1 MNLLLEISNGALAI
15 TAAITGVFLVFA
27 ALLIARLISPRSF
40 SVKKSEPYECGIP
53 TRGQSM
59 IQFKAGYYIFA
70 ILFLIFDVETVF
82 LYPWAVVTRSMGP
95 QSLAVIGVFLFI
107 LVLGLAY
114 AWRQGALKWSC
125 KSPKL
130 KACRAATSKITSITT
145 NW

>member
-1 MNLLLEISNGALAI
+1 MHLLLEISNGALAI
-15 TAAITGVFLVFA
+15 TAALTGIVLVFA
-27 ALLIARLISPRSF
+27 ALLIAKLIAPRSY

-82 LYPWAVVTRSMGP
+82 LYPWAVVAKGMGT
-95 QSLAVIGVFLFI
+95 QSLLCIGIFMFV

-114 AWRQGALKWSC
+114 AWKKGALKW
-125 KSPKL
+125 K
-130 KACRAATSKITSITT
+130 
-145 NW
+145 